1 MGHDASKVLMGTSL
15 SSSKEVQVFDNDPA
29 TFLAGLCVSRDSNG
43 DLSLAKSDGMRM
55 GVSLGK
61 SIDDKS
67 KTAVIREGLRIPVI
81 CNEIYAALTKAE
93 MTFTAKAIGSGGND
107 ISIIFAD
114 TATAGSETIS
124 VASNQITVGIEGG
137 VSTAQ
142 QIKTA
147 IDGDAESAALISV
160 AIASGQE
167 STAQAAFTEDNLEG
181 GLSASDYVAIGAKAY
196 IDDVSGKVNDS
207 NESGVTVSDMTY
219 VSGALTGI
227 AEDGSEVA
235 AALVD
240 MPGGI

>member
-1 MGHDASKVLMGTSL
+1 MPHDASKVAMG
-15 SSSKEVQVFDNDPA
+15 SSYSSDKNIEVFDNDPA
-29 TFLAGLCVSRDSNG
+29 TFLAGLCVSIDSSG
-43 DLSLAKSDGMRM
+43 DLSLAKSDGVRM

-61 SIDDKS
+61 SFSDNA
-67 KTAVIREGLRIPVI
+67 KTAVVRAGLRVPVL
-81 CNEIYAALTKAE
+81 CTELYAALTKAE
-93 MTFTAKAIGSGGND
+93 LTFTAKTIGSGGND
-107 ISIIFAD
+107 ISLIFAD

-124 VASNQITVGIEGG
+124 VSTNQITVGIEGG

-167 STAQAAFTEDNLEG
+167 STAQSAFTEDNLEG
-181 GLSASDYVAIGAKAY
+181 GLSASDYVTIGAKAY
-196 IDDVSGKVNDS
+196 TDDVSGKVNDS
-207 NESGVTVSDMTY
+207 NESNTTVSDMIY
-219 VSGALTGI
+219 VSAPLTGT
-227 AEDGSEVA
+227 AEDGSSVV